1 MAYEAL
7 YRRFRPGRFDGM
19 IGQEHVLATLKNA
32 LVNDR
37 VGHAYLFSGPR
48 GTGKTSSARIL
59 AKALNCTNLQE
70 GEPCT
75 DCDSCVAFQSGHSY
89 DLYELDAASNNGV
102 DAMRDLIQ
110 KVALGSPGRKKV
122 YILDEVH
129 MLSTGAENALLKTLE
144 EPPAH
149 VTFVLCTTEPN
160 KVVPTVRS
168 RTQHLEFRLYPA
180 DELTDLARTVAAE
193 AGLTVDEAGINYA
206 VRAAKGSAR
215 DMLSALDQVAA
226 AGGVPDDD
234 DQLSRI
240 IASLVERDAGA
251 ALTAVN
257 EATRLGRDPEV
268 IGRGLLSEL
277 RNAFLASMRADLGH
291 LSDADQALATERA
304 AQLGA
309 AGLTRSIEALGTAII
324 DMRQAPDPRVDLEVV
339 LVRLTRPE
347 LDADLPALLARLE
360 RLEQGAPIAAMPASG
375 TSSPVSSVSPV
386 SPVSPVSHASE
397 PASVDPSEEMPAPA
411 AVSAHQP
418 ESVAAPAAPDLGS
431 SPPVEA
437 GQPPPR
443 AAGARPADLAR
454 RNLPKRPGSG
464 AGPSGATA
472 PDPRPQ
478 RSPGQD
484 KPTLGALRRGAN
496 NATQAAAP
504 PQPVE
509 ASVQE
514 VPQAAAPPQP
524 VEVPMQEV
532 PQVASSEPIAAPEE
546 QVRQVASVEPSA
558 PVAESASAGV
568 GAVPSIDAVTSAWN
582 ESILGSLS
590 GSVKARFSAGHFQM
604 NGAALEFALPNGV
617 HRDRCQDVRDEV
629 DAALANH
636 FGTAVPMAFV
646 VGEPTAVR
654 SESIESTPTT
664 TEELLADEIMN
675 VHELADATDDVSA
688 SVLDRLEEK
697 FPGVEF
703 LEPEQETRSQ

>member
-59 AKALNCTNLQE
+59 AKALNCTNLQD

-75 DCDSCVAFQSGHSY
+75 ECDSCVAFQSGHSY

-240 IASLVERDAGA
+240 IASLAERDAGA

-277 RNAFLASMRADLGH
+277 RNAFLASMSADLGH
-291 LSDADQALATERA
+291 LSDADQALAAERA
-304 AQLGA
+304 AQFGA

-375 TSSPVSSVSPV
+375 TSSPVSPV
-386 SPVSPVSHASE
+386 SPVSTVSSASHASE
-397 PASVDPSEEMPAPA
+397 PAPVDPSEEMPAPA
-411 AVSAHQP
+411 ALSAHQP
-418 ESVAAPAAPDLGS
+418 ESVAAPAAPDQGS

-464 AGPSGATA
+464 AGPSEATA

-478 RSPGQD
+478 RNPGQD

-496 NATQAAAP
+496 SATQAAAP

-509 ASVQE
+509 APVQE
-514 VPQAAAPPQP
+514 S
-524 VEVPMQEV
+524 
-532 PQVASSEPIAAPEE
+532 PQVASSEPVVAPVE
-546 QVRQVASVEPSA
+546 QVLQVASPEPAPESA
-558 PVAESASAGV
+558 PAGV

-688 SVLDRLEEK
+688 SVMDRLEEK